1 MKDFLNLSIVE
12 LHECLLKGEISPKQ
26 LVNLSI
32 DRAKNDDNN
41 AFEYICEKEAKIELD
56 ELKNKNKN
64 NLLWGIPYV
73 LKDNISTKD
82 IPTTAS
88 SEILKDYIPVFSSE
102 VYLRLKQQGA
112 ILIGKTTLDEL
123 AMGGY
128 GISGHLGKTYNP
140 WDKTHSR
147 IVGGSSSGSAAACAA
162 GIVPFA
168 IGSDTGDSARKPASY
183 AGLVGFKPTWG
194 RISRYGLFPFA
205 PSLDHIGFF
214 TRNVTDSAIVLSAL
228 AGKDEKDSTCS
239 SKPVDDYVG
248 QLQKDEKGLKIAI
261 IDEIFATISDQNVR
275 NLFINLIT
283 KLEKCGVIINHVSL
297 SKELCLVIYPTYL
310 ILSSTEAVSS
320 TANLDGIKFGMNAS
334 GNNFKDI
341 AINSRSEN
349 LSIHTKKRLLIGEY
363 ALYKNNQQDL
373 LLKAQKCRGAIVNRI
388 NEILKDNDFIILPAA
403 PSVAP
408 TFNQIKNQS
417 NDEQL
422 VAENFMAIANFGG
435 YPSISIPLG
444 FENNL
449 PLGVNVTGNLF
460 DESRLLAFSK
470 KIEDMLGFKNFVAK
484 NNE

>member
-1 MKDFLNLSIVE
+1 MSIVE
-12 LHECLLKGEISPKQ
+12 LHECLLKGEISPEQ

-341 AINSRSEN
+341 AINSRSEK
-349 LSIHTKKRLLIGEY
+349 LSIHAKKRLLIGEY

-408 TFNQIKNQS
+408 TFNQIKNQL

-422 VAENFMAIANFGG
+422 VAENFMSIANFGG

-470 KIEDMLGFKNFVAK
+470 KIEDMLGFKNLVAK